1 MSIRMKLPGSA
12 LQRAT
17 GANFEEPTL
26 MNPSAQTY
34 ATLGEFQRRRVMRR
48 CGIGG
53 RQASLIAALFFGE
66 DSR

>member
-1 MSIRMKLPGSA
+1 MSIRKKLPGSA

-17 GANFEEPTL
+17 GAG
-26 MNPSAQTY
+26 SAIQLDRNSLHQQY
-34 ATLGEFQRRRVMRR
+34 ATLGEFQRRHVVRR